1 MQVTI
6 DSNEPLER
14 VLRVVGAL
22 YDVELSVGA
31 GAHAAA
37 SRSAAAPTAKRATK
51 SSNGRPRRPRGRRNA
66 VDTAVVRQW
75 AREHGHEV
83 SDRGRIPNAV
93 IEAYQESVA
102 S

>member
-22 YDVELSVGA
+22 YDVELTVGS
-31 GAHAAA
+31 GDQ
-37 SRSAAAPTAKRATK
+37 AAAPTAKRAAR
-51 SSNGRPRRPRGRRNA
+51 SHNGRRTQRTGRRRG
-66 VDTAVVRQW
+66 VDTAEVRRW
-75 AREHGHEV
+75 AREHGHQV

-93 IEAYQESVA
+93 IEAFQA
-102 S
+102 SNGG